1 MRSFLGRLPVLVVV
15 LTASATARGGDRIR
29 DAFKP
34 FVDRGTFAGAVAL
47 VSSADRTVGVDA
59 VGYSDVAAKA
69 PLKADDL
76 FWIASQSKPITAGGL
91 FSTAEDL
98 ARFCRLVLNDGVFEG
113 KRYLSAAA
121 VAEMTRRQTPERV
134 KESYGLGWATG
145 GDTFG
150 HGGAFATNMTI
161 DPKHQRIL
169 IWMVQH
175 AGFPGDGDKAQGA
188 FLAAASKAVG
198 P

>member
-15 LTASATARGGDRIR
+15 LTASVTARGDDRIK
-29 DAFKP
+29 DALKP
-34 FVDRGTFAGAVAL
+34 FVDRGTLAGVVAL

-161 DPKHQRIL
+161 DPKHKRIL

-188 FLAAASKAVG
+188 FRAAASKAVG

>member
-1 MRSFLGRLPVLVVV
+1 MTRRL
-15 LTASATARGGDRIR
+15 SALL
-29 DAFKP
+29 AFVFAPFAVAADKPLAAAVQP
-34 FVDRGTFAGAVAL
+34 FVERGNLAGAVMLVADKDKTLAL
-47 VSSADRTVGVDA
+47 EAA
-59 VGYSDVAAKA
+59 GYSDVAAKTPMTTDA
-69 PLKADDL
+69 V

-145 GDTFG
+145 GGTFG

-188 FLAAASKAVG
+188 FRAAASKAVG